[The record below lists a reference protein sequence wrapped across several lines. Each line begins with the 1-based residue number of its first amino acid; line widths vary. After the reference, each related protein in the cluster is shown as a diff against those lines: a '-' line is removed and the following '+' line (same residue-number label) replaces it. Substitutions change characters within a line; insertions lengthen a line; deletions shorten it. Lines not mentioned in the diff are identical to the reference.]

1 MDLHKEQ
8 SNHQKKQ
15 KEQKASSFR
24 RYRSTNILDYYRDR
38 CTFCGAA
45 MEPGERFCTE
55 CGNNRQ
61 GIQCP
66 NCGTLNYHN
75 FCKNCFA
82 PLNERAKSAL
92 SEAKWDPHFQRAEQ
106 LAKEMHELEKIIAE
120 ANATVTQY
128 DDAPDRSSSLS
139 DADRQILAS
148 YNDLFAGI
156 GNSPISSTPS
166 SANKQPAQTKER
178 KQFAI
183 QKAKD
188 AMAAYKAKMAEL
200 QMHIDAMMPP
210 SAATPEEKRD
220 FFSARI
226 ITTTKIELVKQGWV
240 CNYCRCYHKCPNDC
254 VSPELGGKWIFFEKE
269 VETTQTI
276 ID

>member
-66 NCGTLNYHN
+66 NCSTLNYHN

-82 PLNERAKSAL
+82 PLNERAKAAL

-240 CNYCRCYHKCPNDC
+240 CNYCGCYHKCPNDC